1 MYDPTDQYE
10 PTAPAKATHKPWYKK
25 WWIWAIVIIIGII
38 AAAGGGDN
46 EDADSATSTTPS
58 ATTTTTVDAEAE
70 ASASAAAAAAKA
82 SQSAAAAEAEAS
94 ASAAAAAEEAARLD
108 PTTYT
113 AISTRDWQLI
123 EKDPDSH
130 YGEKYVIYGYVTQA
144 DASTGTEGFR
154 ASTGGE
160 QTDWYNYDINTIV
173 IADSD
178 IVANVVTDDIVQ
190 MYVEVLGSYTYE
202 TQIGGET
209 TAVSV
214 QANILNTLGTTND

>member
-1 MYDPTDQYE
+1 MNDPNHQYE
-10 PTAPAKATHKPWYKK
+10 PASPNKAAHKPWYKK

-38 AAAGGGDN
+38 ATAGGGDN
-46 EDADSATSTTPS
+46 DNAGSTSSTTPS
-58 ATTTTTVDAEAE
+58 ATTTTTID
-70 ASASAAAAAAKA
+70 
-82 SQSAAAAEAEAS
+82 AEAEAS

-154 ASTGGE
+154 ANTGGE

-214 QANILNTLGTTND
+214 QANILNALGTSND